1 MNWLDA
7 IFAYQQVATC
17 AKRREMNWLD
27 AIFIV
32 LLVLGAIRGLL
43 TGKMLS
49 LLIIFAIWVISIAIA
64 VNFEEQLGDTFGDYH
79 WYPLLAFFIILG
91 VIQAIIYWSGI
102 PDYHWYPLLA
112 FFIILGVI
120 QAIIYWS
127 GIPVMLINSIGWRPP
142 KEQGMV
148 GAMLLSACITAIYCG
163 LIWRI
168 LWEIAVAVTR
178 TSGFTVEG
186 SGAASTYYNGLAV
199 AGRLRGEQAEIED
212 LTEDYNDEEGPPENE
227 GRTKTESL

>member
-1 MNWLDA
+1 
-7 IFAYQQVATC
+7 
-17 AKRREMNWLD
+17 MNWLD

-43 TGKMLS
+43 TGKMIS

-102 PDYHWYPLLA
+102 PL
-112 FFIILGVI
+112 
-120 QAIIYWS
+120 
-127 GIPVMLINSIGWRPP
+127 MLINSIGWRPTR
-142 KEQGMV
+142 EQGMV
-148 GAMLLSACITAIYCG
+148 GAMLLSACVTAIYCG

-186 SGAASTYYNGLAV
+186 SGAASTYYNLIEGSATRSGFVAFVDWFEPPRGVIIGCVLGAALVGLAA

-212 LTEDYNDEEGPPENE
+212 LTEDYSDQEGPPEN
-227 GRTKTESL
+227 GGGTKTESQ